1 MNNKE
6 IDYIS
11 NYFSNCKC
19 SLIAKYSALNVIN
32 NRFHPFKNTYEV
44 FNYIIQNK
52 DYYVQM
58 FIQRHT
64 HIFKLNI
71 NINYQEEFEPS
82 FYDNITKIIQNIITT
97 YYDINNINDSEYLNY
112 VLKYDQYDP
121 FKYVFSKKIM
131 DKDNKYP
138 NRFHIFYPFLIVNTV
153 QYEFILKELRNELT
167 KYYNKPWNKIIDNH
181 MCENGFRLLFC
192 NKYDTKTNSFKQPLT
207 DKYYISYENKPNEL
221 KISNNDYYHQL
232 FITSTYSNLEN
243 ANLTEKLD
251 FDYVSNYG
259 DSERLNKRLNKEPYY
274 DNYRNIIKYHKDI
287 VNNKENKQQKINDNK
302 FEQSKVNQII
312 NIKEVNI
319 IDNNGKFI
327 FVSNKPNDLNKYEG
341 KITIKKVFD
350 YAKQY
355 NEDKLNQLIANYDE
369 LIDDY
374 EDKNVKVEI
383 QKIDLPY
390 QHFSDSIF
398 KKYVN
403 RNDYIGAINYYSKY
417 YYHIINNIDGYDI
430 YCYQYHGQNRFDI
443 NPIKKFCYENVK
455 FKKQINDKVV
465 QFTFKELLDDNIEKY
480 NVIDDAKLPLLFIK
494 KSFKND
500 RLIRIDRYLNTNNI
514 SKAMSL
520 NKIINSK
527 YESIDLDK
535 TQEGFDFIVNDY
547 IRNTLCL
554 SKKRINN
561 KLVIDEDMTNKK
573 FNYLMD
579 WVKGI
584 FTVNR
589 RETTIILGSATQGTG
604 KSTFGELLKHILQ
617 HLLYVKDQNGKNL
630 FSDFNGMIENKL
642 LCNIEEFTNNRD
654 DIRSAFKDYITG
666 KDLSINEKNEKFRM
680 KPSFISFLIT
690 TNDVR
695 SLNIFEKND
704 RRNNYFEILPVRV
717 GDIDFFDKL
726 YYYIE
731 NDIEVLK
738 RFYHYVVNND
748 FDVDNK
754 RKVLDTPERSEL
766 MAEKTS
772 NILDDFIKVFYI
784 QVKYLI
790 ENNKEI
796 EMSMYD
802 YIKCDNNYLIE
813 IKISSLNTYFKKF
826 IDMNY
831 KNEVNELLKKYNRNV
846 FKRYIIDEIGLIRS
860 ESRPRIDYLSCKLT
874 DFEKVLRK
882 KTIIYEDNIE
892 ASNDDVI
899 F

>member
-1 MNNKE
+1 
-6 IDYIS
+6 
-11 NYFSNCKC
+11 
-19 SLIAKYSALNVIN
+19 
-32 NRFHPFKNTYEV
+32 
-44 FNYIIQNK
+44 
-52 DYYVQM
+52 
-58 FIQRHT
+58 
-64 HIFKLNI
+64 
-71 NINYQEEFEPS
+71 
-82 FYDNITKIIQNIITT
+82 
-97 YYDINNINDSEYLNY
+97 
-112 VLKYDQYDP
+112 
-121 FKYVFSKKIM
+121 
-131 DKDNKYP
+131 
-138 NRFHIFYPFLIVNTV
+138 
-153 QYEFILKELRNELT
+153 
-167 KYYNKPWNKIIDNH
+167 
-181 MCENGFRLLFC
+181 
-192 NKYDTKTNSFKQPLT
+192 
-207 DKYYISYENKPNEL
+207 
-221 KISNNDYYHQL
+221 
-232 FITSTYSNLEN
+232 
-243 ANLTEKLD
+243 
-251 FDYVSNYG
+251 
-259 DSERLNKRLNKEPYY
+259 
-274 DNYRNIIKYHKDI
+274 
-287 VNNKENKQQKINDNK
+287 
-302 FEQSKVNQII
+302 
-312 NIKEVNI
+312 
-319 IDNNGKFI
+319 
-327 FVSNKPNDLNKYEG
+327 
-341 KITIKKVFD
+341 
-350 YAKQY
+350 
-355 NEDKLNQLIANYDE
+355 
-369 LIDDY
+369 
-374 EDKNVKVEI
+374 
-383 QKIDLPY
+383 
-390 QHFSDSIF
+390 
-398 KKYVN
+398 
-403 RNDYIGAINYYSKY
+403 
-417 YYHIINNIDGYDI
+417 
-430 YCYQYHGQNRFDI
+430 
-443 NPIKKFCYENVK
+443 
-455 FKKQINDKVV
+455 
-465 QFTFKELLDDNIEKY
+465 
-480 NVIDDAKLPLLFIK
+480 
-494 KSFKND
+494 
-500 RLIRIDRYLNTNNI
+500 
-514 SKAMSL
+514 MSL

-535 TQEGFDFIVNDY
+535 TQEGFNFIVNDY

-654 DIRSAFKDYITG
+654 DIRNAFKDYITG

-680 KPSFISFLIT
+680 KPSYISFLIT

-754 RKVLDTPERSEL
+754 RKILNTPERNEL

-790 ENNKEI
+790 ENNKEF

-813 IKISSLNTYFKKF
+813 IKISSLNTYFKKY
-826 IDMNY
+826 IEMNY
-831 KNEVNELLKKYNRNV
+831 KNEANELLKKYNRNV

-860 ESRPRIDYLSCKLT
+860 EARPRIDYLSCKLT
-874 DFEKVLRK
+874 DLEKVLRK